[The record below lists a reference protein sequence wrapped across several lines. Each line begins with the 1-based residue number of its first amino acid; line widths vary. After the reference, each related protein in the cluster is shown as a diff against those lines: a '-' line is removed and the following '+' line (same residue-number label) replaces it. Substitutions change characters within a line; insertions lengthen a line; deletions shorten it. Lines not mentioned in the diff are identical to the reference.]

1 MNILVIDI
9 GGSGVKMKSSSQG
22 DTVRRFDSWP
32 EMTPTLFVE
41 RTLECTRDWPRDVVS
56 IGYPGRVDRHG
67 PRADPGNLGEGWV
80 GFDFERAF
88 KVPVRIANDAAMQA
102 LGAYD
107 GGRMLFLGLGTGLG
121 SVLIAHRVIVPLELG
136 ELPMKKATFSAVLG
150 RLGLDQAGKKKWR
163 KALFKAVPT
172 LQRAFQV
179 DYVVLGGGN
188 SKYVKEPLPP
198 GVRLGNNLTAFR
210 GGFRLWSIDDLRTLD
225 ADTPHEAP
233 GGEVVVGKWQLL

>member
-107 GGRMLFLGLGTGLG
+107 GGRMLFLGLGTGVG
-121 SVLIAHRVIVPLELG
+121 SALITEHVVVPMELG
-136 ELPMKKATFSAVLG
+136 AIRYDGQQNVGERLG
-150 RLGLDQAGKKKWR
+150 RAGLEEHGERAWVQSVHEVVFTLRD
-163 KALFKAVPT
+163 ALSA
-172 LQRAFQV
+172 

-188 SKYVKEPLPP
+188 ASRVDPMPP
-198 GVRLGNNLTAFR
+198 DTRRGGNEDAFA
-210 GGFRLWSIDDLRTLD
+210 GGFRVWEELVE
-225 ADTPHEAP
+225 PHDRAP
-233 GGEVVVGKWQLL
+233 AGVWRVVP